1 MKHQFLSVQVEPEML
16 RRLKEIAHS
25 KRVTVSDVVRR
36 LIADFFENID
46 EQERQKQAEA
56 ANFQYES
63 THKVGADPRR
73 RKVGADPRRRK
84 NEIADLREAV
94 RLLEARMNELQE
106 TVQGEPMPERAEE
119 NKVMS
124 TPRLQGIDI
133 NTLKN
138 FIDKGEVTEEEA
150 AKQLGISR
158 PQLVRRL
165 EALERKA
172 VLGEPAKGGR

>member
-25 KRVTVSDVVRR
+25 RRVTVSDVVRR
-36 LIADFFENID
+36 LIADFFESID
-46 EQERQKQAEA
+46 EQERQKQDEA

-63 THKVGADPRR
+63 THKVHKVGAEPRR
-73 RKVGADPRRRK
+73 RKS
-84 NEIADLREAV
+84 EIADLREAV

-119 NKVMS
+119 NKVMRV
-124 TPRLQGIDI
+124 PGLQGIDI

-158 PQLVRRL
+158 GQLVQRL

>member
-36 LIADFFENID
+36 LIADFFESLD

-63 THKVGADPRR
+63 THKVGADPKR
-73 RKVGADPRRRK
+73 RKS
-84 NEIADLREAV
+84 EIADLREAV

-106 TVQGEPMPERAEE
+106 TVQGEPMPERAGE
-119 NKVMS
+119 NKVMRV
-124 TPRLQGIDI
+124 PRLQGIDLT
-133 NTLKN
+133 TLKY
-138 FIDKGEVTEEEA
+138 FIAKGLVTEEDA
-150 AKQLGISR
+150 ATQMGISR
-158 PQLVRRL
+158 AKLVQRL
-165 EALERKA
+165 EELERKA